1 MQCEMTTRQ
10 LEIAARELAE
20 ALIVL
25 NEMKSSQGR
34 VRSERPMRMRAR
46 STAPG
51 NAGAIHTAIDI
62 DLRPR
67 RLMTDVRRD
76 TGMSCGVTDDGVG
89 IAGWICNNAERLSE
103 RLSQGCSQVDTLV
116 SELSECTR
124 MARRAGG
131 YEPETTLAKPEPRQ
145 YAPAICQRLAVLGYR
160 ATPELLQ
167 LWRHRSGGAI
177 TVTKRQGKSLYLL
190 SEVLAYLD
198 RKQYPDLNQIT
209 PMPGM

>member
-1 MQCEMTTRQ
+1 MQCETNTRQ
-10 LEIAARELAE
+10 LEITARELAE

-25 NEMKSSQGR
+25 NEMKSSQGS
-34 VRSERPMRMRAR
+34 VRSERPMRARPR

-51 NAGAIHTAIDI
+51 NAGAIHAAIDI
-62 DLRPR
+62 DLRLR
-67 RLMTDVRRD
+67 RLMRDVRRV
-76 TGMSCGVTDDGVG
+76 TGMSCGDDGVG
-89 IAGWICNNAERLSE
+89 IANWICNNAQRLSE
-103 RLSQGCSQVDTLV
+103 GCDQVDTLV

-131 YEPETTLAKPEPRQ
+131 YEPETTIAKPEPRQ

-160 ATPELLQ
+160 ATPERLQ

-177 TVTKRQGKSLYLL
+177 TVIKRQGKSLYLL

-198 RKQYPDLNQIT
+198 RKQHSDLNQIT
-209 PMPGM
+209 PIPVM

>member
-10 LEIAARELAE
+10 LEITARELAE

-25 NEMKSSQGR
+25 NEMKSSKGR
-34 VRSERPMRMRAR
+34 VRSERPMRVRAR

-62 DLRPR
+62 DLRLR

-89 IAGWICNNAERLSE
+89 IASWICNNAQ

-131 YEPETTLAKPEPRQ
+131 YEPETTIAKPEPRQ

-167 LWRHRSGGAI
+167 LWRYRSGGAI

-198 RKQYPDLNQIT
+198 RKQHSDLNQIT
-209 PMPGM
+209 PIPGM